1 MTSIIKI
8 EVEHLRHK
16 ANEIRAK
23 IEELM
28 SRSED
33 PSYEE
38 KIGGLNAM
46 LDNVISEITLNENE
60 LSQKK

>member
-8 EVEHLRHK
+8 ELEHLKHK

-28 SRSED
+28 SKPED
-33 PSYEE
+33 PNYEE

-46 LDNVISEITLNENE
+46 LDNVINEITLNEN
-60 LSQKK
+60 